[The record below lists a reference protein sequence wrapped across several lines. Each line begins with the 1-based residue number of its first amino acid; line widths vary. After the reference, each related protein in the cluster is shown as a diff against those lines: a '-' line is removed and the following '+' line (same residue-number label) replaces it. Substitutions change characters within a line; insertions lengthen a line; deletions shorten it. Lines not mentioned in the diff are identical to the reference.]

1 MPLHSKKHITNG
13 IVALWRIE
21 ESKDELLDMLP
32 LNWQANL
39 DLAHVKRH
47 NLAARVL
54 ANTVCPD
61 FDILEKDEFG
71 KPYFESE
78 DHKISIT
85 HAGDYAGFMLTEKKD
100 CGMDMEQITGRIR
113 RITKKFVREDE
124 EGFLRQGLNGMYA
137 IWCAKEAMYKYY
149 GLKSL
154 DFKEHMKLH
163 PSQLNTQGT
172 LSGVIHKKQYI
183 KELDLDY
190 EFFDD
195 YLLIHTT

>member
-1 MPLHSKKHITNG
+1 
-13 IVALWRIE
+13 
-21 ESKDELLDMLP
+21 MLP
-32 LNWQANL
+32 LSWQANL
-39 DLAHVKRH
+39 DLERVSRH

-54 ANTVCPD
+54 AHTVCPG
-61 FDILEKDEFG
+61 FDILEKDEYG
-71 KPYFESE
+71 KPYFDSE

-85 HAGDYAGFMLTEKKD
+85 HAGDYAGFMLTKKRD
-100 CGMDMEQITGRIR
+100 CGLDMEQITGRIR
-113 RITKKFVREDE
+113 RIAKKFIREDE
-124 EGFLRQGLNGMYA
+124 EAFLEQDLKGMYA

-163 PSQLNTQGT
+163 PSELKIQGT
-172 LSGVIHKKQYI
+172 LSGIIHKKEYM